1 MEFFEL
7 IDKRHSVRSYRDD
20 PVEEDKIQKILEA
33 GRIAPTAANRQAFKI
48 LVIHTRGRENELRKI
63 YNKDWFVT
71 APVILC
77 VCSIPEKC
85 WVRYDGKNSADVDA
99 AIVMTHMILAAR
111 DLGLGTCWIGAF
123 NVEAARQVLEIDS
136 GMEPVAFTPLG
147 YYEESE
153 VQKKR
158 KPMEELVIYK

>member
-1 MEFFEL
+1 MEYFEL
-7 IDKRHSVRSYRDD
+7 IDKRYSVRGYKND
-20 PVEEDKIQKILEA
+20 PVEDEKIKKILEA
-33 GRIAPTAANRQAFKI
+33 GRIAPTAANRQGFKI
-48 LVIHTRGRENELRKI
+48 LVINTKGREDELRKI

-71 APVILC
+71 APVILG

-85 WVRYDGKNSADVDA
+85 WVRYDGKNSSDVDA

-123 NVEAARQVLEIDS
+123 NVEAAKEVLGIDDS
-136 GMEPVAFTPLG
+136 MEPVAFTPLG
-147 YYEESE
+147 YYDEAG
-153 VQKKR
+153 VQRKR